1 MHLPNWQQG
10 QKCLFLLLCGKLLF
24 FDSRSGS
31 LLATGDEKTTEE
43 TSAKDEDTS
52 DKLNKKKKN
61 LDDSSEDSD
70 SVGDEDDLK
79 PKSNTS

>member
-1 MHLPNWQQG
+1 
-10 QKCLFLLLCGKLLF
+10 LF